1 MDYLLTREV
10 PQSLQNIKEKFAAI
24 LLRDSL
30 RRPQPLLQRPLRDE
44 LGNNVVIVPTA
55 ETLNGVKNVGV
66 VVRGEDV
73 NLGEEEGHEGG
84 VLALREGDYFQG
96 DGFVWVSAEVLVV

>member
-1 MDYLLTREV
+1 MDYLLTHEI
-10 PQSLQNIKEKFAAI
+10 PQPLQNIKEKFAAI

-30 RRPQPLLQRPLRDE
+30 RRPQSLLEGPLREE
-44 LGNNVVIVPTA
+44 LGNNIVVVPTA
-55 ETLNGVKNVGV
+55 ETLNGVENVGV
-66 VVRGEDV
+66 VVRGEDG

-96 DGFVWVSAEVLVV
+96 DGFVWVSGEVLVV